1 MIDDRIP
8 PAALALG
15 LGGLIP
21 FIVCAAAVAF
31 DARPPLIGE
40 PMRALA
46 GYGAAILSFLGGV
59 RWGFALRMSDAGLQ
73 ARAFA
78 LSVLPSIAAWLL
90 LLAPPAMA
98 LAAMPIMFLLL
109 GIADRRMTDIGAP
122 PWFARLRTLLTTI
135 VVLAL
140 LGAVA
145 GIALD
150 GQR

>member
-1 MIDDRIP
+1 MTDDRIP

-21 FIVCAAAVAF
+21 FIFCAVAVGF
-31 DARPPLIGE
+31 DARLPLIGE
-40 PMRALA
+40 PVRALV

-59 RWGFALRMSDAGLQ
+59 RWGFALRIADGGLQ
-73 ARAFA
+73 ARAFT

-109 GIADRRMTDIGAP
+109 GIADRRMTNVGAP
-122 PWFARLRTLLTTI
+122 AWFARLRTLLTAI
-135 VVLAL
+135 VVLSL

-145 GIALD
+145 GLAF
-150 GQR
+150 